1 LLNIYQG
8 TEGISKVDYMFN
20 VLTLDRRKKLM
31 KTKLFTSLLCTVA
44 AATLAISATANEL
57 KFNNPL
63 PESRPETQE
72 INKFAGDVA
81 GNSGGKLTVKV
92 YSGGSLGLENADLL
106 RTLPKGIVDMSLLWA
121 NYLGRDAP
129 ELSSVLVQGSI
140 GTVDELNAALPVV
153 QDIFQGEF
161 EKWGV
166 TTVGNLAIPM
176 LYASVFC
183 RNEPVRTLEDLK
195 TKKLRVWTKDQ
206 VMTFTRLGV
215 AAQIINQNEMY
226 VAMKTGVVDCAVYP
240 ALYAHTVSL
249 QEVAKY
255 SAYLY
260 PIAAGPYTLGMSS
273 SKWASLSDPEKQF
286 LTKAADDVWKRTNEY
301 SSDYQREL
309 ASREKLTEQGI
320 TFLDDFSEEDR
331 KVFLDAVSVT
341 WKEITEDAGGKA
353 PLYRQRILDSLGR

>member
-1 LLNIYQG
+1 
-8 TEGISKVDYMFN
+8 
-20 VLTLDRRKKLM
+20 M
-31 KTKLFTSLLCTVA
+31 KTKLITSLLCAITA
-44 AATLAISATANEL
+44 ASMAVSAGAKEL
-57 KFNNPL
+57 RFNNPL
-63 PESRPETQE
+63 PESRPETVE
-72 INKFAGDVA
+72 INKFAEDVA
-81 GNSGGKLTVKV
+81 ANSGGELTVKV

-140 GTVDELNAALPVV
+140 GTVDELTAALPVV
-153 QDIFQGEF
+153 QEIFQEEF

-183 RNEPVRTLEDLK
+183 RDEPVRTLEALK
-195 TKKLRVWTKDQ
+195 KKKLRVWTKDQ

-260 PIAAGPYTLGMSS
+260 PIAAGPYTLGMST
-273 SKWASLSDPEKQF
+273 SKYKGLSDPEKES
-286 LTKAADDVWKRTNEY
+286 LAKAADAVWNRTNEY
-301 SSDYQREL
+301 STDYEREL
-309 ASREKLTEQGI
+309 AAREKLAGQGV
-320 TFLDDFSEEDR
+320 TTLEDFSEADR

-341 WKEITEDAGGKA
+341 WKEITEEAGGKA
-353 PLYRQRILDSLGR
+353 PEYRQRILKALNR

>member
-1 LLNIYQG
+1 
-8 TEGISKVDYMFN
+8 
-20 VLTLDRRKKLM
+20 M
-31 KTKLFTSLLCTVA
+31 KTKLITSFFCTVA
-44 AATLAISATANEL
+44 AATLTVSASAKEL
-57 KFNNPL
+57 RFNNPL

-72 INKFAGDVA
+72 INMFAKDVA
-81 GNSGGKLTVKV
+81 ANSDGALTVKV
-92 YSGGSLGLENADLL
+92 FSGGSLGLENADLL

-153 QDIFQGEF
+153 QEIFQEEF

-183 RNEPVRTLEDLK
+183 RDEPVRTLEDLK
-195 TKKLRVWTKDQ
+195 TKKLRVWSKDQ

-240 ALYAHTVSL
+240 VLYAHTVSL

-260 PIAAGPYTLGMSS
+260 PIAAGPYTLGMSTE
-273 SKWASLSDPEKQF
+273 KWKALSDEEKQF
-286 LTKAADDVWKRTNEY
+286 LTKAADDVWTRTNEY
-301 SSDYQREL
+301 SSDYEREL
-309 ASREKLTEQGI
+309 AAREKFTAQGVTI
-320 TFLDDFSEEDR
+320 LDDFSEEDR

-341 WKEITEDAGGKA
+341 WKEITEEAGGRA
-353 PLYRQRILDSLGR
+353 PEYRQRILDALGR